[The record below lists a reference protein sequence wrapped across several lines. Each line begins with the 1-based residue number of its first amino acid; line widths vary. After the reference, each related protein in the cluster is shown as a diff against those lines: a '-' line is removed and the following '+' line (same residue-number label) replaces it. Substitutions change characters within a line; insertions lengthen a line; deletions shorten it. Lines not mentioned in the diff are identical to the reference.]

1 MKVLIVGIIVLA
13 LAVAGVSTYLI
24 QTFSGELNV
33 EELQKEAQK
42 PKIKVLIAAREIRPG
57 ETITPDALAW
67 QAWVE
72 DSINK
77 QFVVIEN
84 DEQAADRTEDFNG
97 AVARYLISEGEPI
110 LAAKIFKREKSGFMA
125 GLLKSGMRAV
135 TFSVSPQSASGG
147 FILPG
152 DRIDVLLTHDKL
164 RQVLKKRLGGKP
176 APPDEPPLLL
186 SQTTETILRDVL
198 VLAVNEVV
206 DVVEGNSVKTN
217 AITLE
222 LTAKQAELM
231 ITARTMGKISMVLR
245 SLERPDNESDK
256 PSFTTDVEVSPF
268 LSNLNAALEEL
279 VKRRQMAGG
288 KKVED
293 KEENKVEE
301 KVKAAPVIMTPR
313 PVAPKR
319 VIKIYRGTEDPEE
332 VEVKR

>member
-42 PKIKVLIAAREIRPG
+42 PKIKVLIAARDIRPG

-67 QAWVE
+67 QAWVDE
-72 DSINK
+72 SINK
-77 QFVVIEN
+77 QYVVIEN
-84 DEQAADRTEDFNG
+84 DEQADDRTKDFNG
-97 AVARYLISEGEPI
+97 AVVRQLISEGEPI
-110 LAAKIFKREKSGFMA
+110 LAAKIFMREKSGYMA

-135 TFSVSPQSASGG
+135 TFSASPQSASGG

-152 DRIDVLLTHDKL
+152 DRVDILLTHDKL
-164 RQVLKKRLGGKP
+164 RQVLKRRSGGKP

-186 SQTTETILRDVL
+186 SQTTETILRDLL
-198 VLAVNEVV
+198 VLAVNTEV

-222 LTAKQAELM
+222 LTSKQAELM

-256 PSFTTDVEVSPF
+256 PSFTTDVQVSPF
-268 LSNLNAALEEL
+268 LSNLNAVLEEL
-279 VKRRQMAGG
+279 QMKRGMAGG
-288 KKVED
+288 KM
-293 KEENKVEE
+293 EE
-301 KVKAAPVIMTPR
+301 KMEEKKEKTGPVVMTPK
-313 PVAPKR
+313 PAPPKR

-332 VEVKR
+332 VEIKR

>member
-42 PKIKVLIAAREIRPG
+42 PKIQVLIAAREIRPG
-57 ETITPDALAW
+57 ETITPAALTW
-67 QAWVE
+67 QAWVDE
-72 DSINK
+72 SINK

-84 DEQAADRTEDFNG
+84 DEQAADRIEDFNG
-97 AVARYLISEGEPI
+97 AVVRYLISEGEPI
-110 LAAKIFKREKSGFMA
+110 LAAKIFKREKSGYMA

-135 TFSVSPQSASGG
+135 TFKATPQSASGG

-152 DRIDVLLTHDKL
+152 DRVDLLLTHDKL
-164 RQVLKKRLGGKP
+164 RQVLQRRRGGKP
-176 APPDEPPLLL
+176 SPPDEQPVLL

-198 VLAVNEVV
+198 VLAVNTVV
-206 DVVEGNSVKTN
+206 DVVEGNSVPTG

-256 PSFTTDVEVSPF
+256 PSFTTDVEASPF
-268 LSNLNAALEEL
+268 INNLNASLEEL
-279 VKRRQMAGG
+279 ERRRQMAGG
-288 KKVED
+288 N
-293 KEENKVEE
+293 KEEEQD
-301 KVKAAPVIMTPR
+301 KAAPVVMTPR
-313 PVAPKR
+313 PVTPKR
-319 VIKIYRGTEDPEE
+319 VIKIYRGIEDPEE
-332 VEVKR
+332 VEVKK